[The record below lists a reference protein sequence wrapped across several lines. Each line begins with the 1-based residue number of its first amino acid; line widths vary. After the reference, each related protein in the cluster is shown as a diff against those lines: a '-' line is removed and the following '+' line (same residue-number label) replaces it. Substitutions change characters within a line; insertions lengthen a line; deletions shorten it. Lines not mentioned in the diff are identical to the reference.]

1 MTLQEQVEQAHLIGA
16 EAVAGKTGS
25 SGSRLCPPCSTA
37 PPSYWPGPAYLAALS
52 RNHNPVR
59 PPFKSKISAQSKG
72 RFQRNDLTLEAAAGP
87 GARRNQLTPASRR
100 PRLAPNSEALRRQG
114 RPASRSTGARGSHG
128 AGAPAV

>member
-1 MTLQEQVEQAHLIGA
+1 QIQRLYAMTLQEQVEQAHLIGA

-59 PPFKSKISAQSKG
+59 PPFNSKISAQSQG
-72 RFQRNDLTLEAAAGP
+72 RSQRNDLTLEAAAGP
-87 GARRNQLTPASRR
+87 GARRNQLTPAPGGRGWRR
-100 PRLAPNSEALRRQG
+100 TARL
-114 RPASRSTGARGSHG
+114 
-128 AGAPAV
+128 